1 MPVDMVQTRFKW
13 LLGAVVVAAVAG
25 AAFLWWPNEEAK
37 VRRRLDALAE
47 AVSIPPKE
55 QDLARVAR
63 AARSR
68 GFFVEDVTIQLEGF
82 GEPLLRGRDAI
93 TGMIARPWDA
103 GHGVRVELSNIRVT
117 IDETRTGADAR
128 FDARAVS
135 LEPGANPPTLDGR
148 MVVLTLR
155 KVDGTWLVAH
165 AHLMPSD
172 DSLR

>member
-1 MPVDMVQTRFKW
+1 MPVEMLQDRFKW

-25 AAFLWWPNEEAK
+25 AVFFWWPNEEAK

-47 AVSIPPKE
+47 TVSIPPKE

-68 GFFVEDVTIQLEGF
+68 GFFTDDVAVEFEGF
-82 GEPLLRGRDAI
+82 GEPLIRGRDAI
-93 TGMIARPWDA
+93 VGMMARPW
-103 GHGVRVELSNIRVT
+103 GTSHGVHVELSNIRIT
-117 IDETRTGADAR
+117 IDENRTGAEAR

-148 MVVLTLR
+148 MVVLTMR
-155 KVDGTWLVAH
+155 KVDGTWMVAH

>member
-1 MPVDMVQTRFKW
+1 MLQSRFKW
-13 LLGAVVVAAVAG
+13 LLGAVVIAAAAA
-25 AAFLWWPNEEAK
+25 AAFFWWPNEEAK

-47 AVSIPPKE
+47 AVSVPSKE

-63 AARSR
+63 ASRSR
-68 GFFVEDVTIQLEGF
+68 GFFAEDVTVELEGF

-93 TGMIARPWDA
+93 AGMIARPWGT
-103 GHGVRVELSNIRVT
+103 GHGVRVELSNIRISV
-117 IDETRTGADAR
+117 DENRTSADAR

-135 LEPGANPPTLDGR
+135 LEPDGNPTTLDGR
-148 MVVLTLR
+148 MVVLTFR